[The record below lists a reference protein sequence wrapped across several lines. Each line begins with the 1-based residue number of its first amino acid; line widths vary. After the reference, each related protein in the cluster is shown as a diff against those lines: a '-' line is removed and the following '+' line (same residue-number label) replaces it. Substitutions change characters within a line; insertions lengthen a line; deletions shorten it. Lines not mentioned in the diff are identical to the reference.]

1 MSVLFVT
8 VDTLNTTRELSV
20 TLCVWTIGVI
30 LDNWNLQYVSIRVEI
45 EALHINQIFN
55 NMHTIYGDLDYV
67 QGYLRMGYLEMELN
81 DEDFEKFKSLSL
93 KEQKEWLW
101 DEGSV
106 KVDDFSVDDI
116 GSITE
121 INY

>member
-1 MSVLFVT
+1 
-8 VDTLNTTRELSV
+8 
-20 TLCVWTIGVI
+20 
-30 LDNWNLQYVSIRVEI
+30 
-45 EALHINQIFN
+45 
-55 NMHTIYGDLDYV
+55 MHTIYGDLDYV
-67 QGYLRMGYLEMELN
+67 QGYLRMGHLEMELS

-101 DEGSV
+101 DKGDVE
-106 KVDDFSVDDI
+106 VDDFRVEDI

>member
-1 MSVLFVT
+1 
-8 VDTLNTTRELSV
+8 
-20 TLCVWTIGVI
+20 
-30 LDNWNLQYVSIRVEI
+30 
-45 EALHINQIFN
+45 
-55 NMHTIYGDLDYV
+55 MHTIFGDLDYV
-67 QGYLRMGYLEMELN
+67 QGYLRMGHLEMELN

-101 DEGSV
+101 DDV
-106 KVDDFSVDDI
+106 KVDDFRVEYC

>member
-1 MSVLFVT
+1 
-8 VDTLNTTRELSV
+8 
-20 TLCVWTIGVI
+20 
-30 LDNWNLQYVSIRVEI
+30 VEI

-55 NMHTIYGDLDYV
+55 MHTIFGDLDYV
-67 QGYLRMGYLEMELN
+67 QGYLRMGHLEMELN

-101 DEGSV
+101 DEEDV
-106 KVDDFSVDDI
+106 KVDDFRVEYC

>member
-1 MSVLFVT
+1 
-8 VDTLNTTRELSV
+8 
-20 TLCVWTIGVI
+20 
-30 LDNWNLQYVSIRVEI
+30 
-45 EALHINQIFN
+45 
-55 NMHTIYGDLDYV
+55 MHTIFGDLDYV
-67 QGYLRMGYLEMELN
+67 QGYLRMGHLEMELN

-101 DEGSV
+101 DKGRV
-106 KVDDFSVDDI
+106 NVDDFSVDDI

>member
-1 MSVLFVT
+1 
-8 VDTLNTTRELSV
+8 
-20 TLCVWTIGVI
+20 
-30 LDNWNLQYVSIRVEI
+30 
-45 EALHINQIFN
+45 
-55 NMHTIYGDLDYV
+55 MHTIYGDLEYV
-67 QGYLRMGYLEMELN
+67 RGYLRMGHLEMELN

-101 DEGSV
+101 DEEDV
-106 KVDDFSVDDI
+106 KVDDFRVEYC

>member
-1 MSVLFVT
+1 
-8 VDTLNTTRELSV
+8 
-20 TLCVWTIGVI
+20 
-30 LDNWNLQYVSIRVEI
+30 
-45 EALHINQIFN
+45 
-55 NMHTIYGDLDYV
+55 MHTIYGDLDYV
-67 QGYLRMGYLEMELN
+67 QGYLRMGHLEMKLN
-81 DEDFEKFKSLSL
+81 DKDFEKFKSLSL
-93 KEQKEWLW
+93 KEQKEWLG

>member
-1 MSVLFVT
+1 
-8 VDTLNTTRELSV
+8 
-20 TLCVWTIGVI
+20 
-30 LDNWNLQYVSIRVEI
+30 
-45 EALHINQIFN
+45 
-55 NMHTIYGDLDYV
+55 MHTICGDLDY
-67 QGYLRMGYLEMELN
+67 GYLRYGHLELELN

-101 DEGSV
+101 NEGSV
-106 KVDDFSVDDI
+106 KVDDYRVEDC

>member
-1 MSVLFVT
+1 
-8 VDTLNTTRELSV
+8 
-20 TLCVWTIGVI
+20 
-30 LDNWNLQYVSIRVEI
+30 
-45 EALHINQIFN
+45 
-55 NMHTIYGDLDYV
+55 MHTIYGDLDYV
-67 QGYLRMGYLEMELN
+67 QGYLRMGHLEMELN
-81 DEDFEKFKSLSL
+81 DKDFEKFKSLSL
-93 KEQKEWLW
+93 KEQKEWLR